1 MVNDVCGQNTFE
13 FQLLCLHLMM
23 VVDDVP
29 YEKSARAIFLY
40 ILAVEKGIVQ

>member
-23 VVDDVP
+23 VDDVP

-40 ILAVEKGIVQ
+40 ILAVEQGIVQ